1 VPAVRTLDL
10 VGLDR
15 FHDTLR
21 ALGWTL
27 PEHAPGALA
36 RIAAWLAVPF
46 TLAKE
51 GSVSQARGAYEYL
64 TQDRAR
70 LFPAVA
76 FETVAGSL
84 LRLATGAPAREASE
98 LERRLAHDLEALV
111 FVHVPQLPSSRATGS
126 WPVAAL
132 VLFTAVVFPAIV
144 ISLMI
149 YLLLPLQFGR
159 SPRHAAFVFRL
170 LRGSEPWGMVEVFM
184 LGILCS
190 IVKLAHLASLT
201 VGPSLWAFGALIVLV
216 AAGAYYFEPSQYWA
230 RVEGSPRRAPHAG
243 AVAT

>member
-1 VPAVRTLDL
+1 MIGCHECDLLIQEVEAPVGGTASCPRCGGVLYRNLGERFDWSLAFFVGAAV
-10 VGLDR
+10 VYV
-15 FHDTLR
+15 
-21 ALGWTL
+21 
-27 PEHAPGALA
+27 
-36 RIAAWLAVPF
+36 IANAFPI
-46 TLAKE
+46 
-51 GSVSQARGAYEYL
+51 VSMEAGGNR
-64 TQDRAR
+64 
-70 LFPAVA
+70 
-76 FETVAGSL
+76 TVATLLSTVASL
-84 LRLATGAPAREASE
+84 
-98 LERRLAHDLEALV
+98 
-111 FVHVPQLPSSRATGS
+111 QATGS